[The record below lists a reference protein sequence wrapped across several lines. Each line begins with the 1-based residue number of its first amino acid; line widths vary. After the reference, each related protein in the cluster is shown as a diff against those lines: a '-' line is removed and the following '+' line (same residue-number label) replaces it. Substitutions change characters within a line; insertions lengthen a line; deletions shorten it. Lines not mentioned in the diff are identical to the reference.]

1 MQKLD
6 YILRFA
12 CPRVD
17 IFHNCNRRRSGQF
30 LKLSS
35 CNFIFC
41 SFSTSFSLCC
51 VWVCVCAASTVSFS
65 CYDCYSFYLRCVFV
79 CVCVCPAVQLLTPT
93 AERRS
98 SRRALHLPCCCWR
111 LFSSVSRRWASLGPH
126 TEFINP
132 CGYVYRL
139 LSWFFFFV
147 EYSSILNTET
157 NIIFLC
163 DTEFTEKFKVSTNF
177 LNFLN
182 LRLRCVQ

>member
-1 MQKLD
+1 M
-6 YILRFA
+6 
-12 CPRVD
+12 
-17 IFHNCNRRRSGQF
+17 
-30 LKLSS
+30 
-35 CNFIFC
+35 
-41 SFSTSFSLCC
+41 LC
-51 VWVCVCAASTVSFS
+51 VGVCVQLLLFLLAVTTVIPSTCAL
-65 CYDCYSFYLRCVFV
+65 CE

-98 SRRALHLPCCCWR
+98 SRRALHLLCCCWR

-132 CGYVYRL
+132 CGYVYRQL
-139 LSWFFFFV
+139 GCFFFISFFV
-147 EYSSILNTET
+147 YRSILNTER

-163 DTEFTEKFKVSTNF
+163 DTEFTKKFKVSTNF